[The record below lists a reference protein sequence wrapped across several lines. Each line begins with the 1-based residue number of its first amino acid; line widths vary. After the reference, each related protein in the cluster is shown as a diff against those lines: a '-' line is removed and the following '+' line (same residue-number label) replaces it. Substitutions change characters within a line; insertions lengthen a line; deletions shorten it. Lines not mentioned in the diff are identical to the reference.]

1 MLENLSRPGPRG
13 IAVAAAMLA
22 AGVVLS
28 AGAGQARAAD
38 PTRAVTVFAAASLK
52 NVLDDAGQALQ
63 SKGGSKPIVS
73 LAASSALAKQIEQGA
88 PADLFISADS
98 DWMDYVADK
107 GLIRTQS
114 RTTIATNSLVLI
126 APASSTAEIEIKP
139 GADLAG
145 LLGDGRLAVADVKA
159 VPAGKY
165 AKAALENLQIWAQLE
180 GRLAQSENVRAALAL
195 VSRGEAPLGIV
206 YGSDARSDPS
216 VRIVSIFPE
225 NTHPPVVYPA
235 AVTASA
241 KSPEAA
247 AGLIGFLTSAEGRA
261 ILAENGFGPPD

>member
-1 MLENLSRPGPRG
+1 
-13 IAVAAAMLA
+13 
-22 AGVVLS
+22 
-28 AGAGQARAAD
+28 
-38 PTRAVTVFAAASLK
+38 
-52 NVLDDAGQALQ
+52 
-63 SKGGSKPIVS
+63 
-73 LAASSALAKQIEQGA
+73 
-88 PADLFISADS
+88 
-98 DWMDYVADK
+98 MDYVADK

-180 GRLAQSENVRAALAL
+180 GRLSQSENVRAALAL

-225 NTHPPVVYPA
+225 STHPPIVYPA

-241 KSPEAA
+241 QSPEAA
-247 AGLIGFLTSAEGRA
+247 AGLIGFLTSPEGRA